1 LKAMDLGTNISYR
14 SIMKKVTKYTLFAL
28 TVAIMCASCQTRA
41 GTGALVGGGIGTGVG
56 ALAGGSQGALIGAG
70 LGALTGAV
78 VGDSM
83 DRQCCR

>member
-1 LKAMDLGTNISYR
+1 MDLGTNISYR
-14 SIMKKVTKYTLFAL
+14 SSMKKITKYTFFAIAVTL
-28 TVAIMCASCQTRA
+28 ICASCQTRA

-56 ALAGGSQGALIGAG
+56 ALAGGGQGALIGAG

>member
-1 LKAMDLGTNISYR
+1 
-14 SIMKKVTKYTLFAL
+14 MKKIAYYTLCLITL
-28 TVAIMCASCQTRA
+28 TLLCSSCQTRA
-41 GTGALVGGGIGTGVG
+41 GTGALIGGGVGTGVG
-56 ALAGGSQGALIGAG
+56 ALAGGGQGALIGAG